1 MDRRAR
7 ALVVARGRVQGVW
20 VMNRADGAVEA
31 LFEGDRAR
39 VEDAVEWCRHGPR
52 GAIVESLDVRW
63 EKPLDETGFKVL
75 HP

>member
-1 MDRRAR
+1 LR
-7 ALVVARGRVQGVW
+7 LGLSGW